1 MSIITHNP
9 EDDASQNAL
18 AVRRKRLIFRSWHR
32 GMKEMDLLM
41 GTFAEKHVPAF
52 TVEQLDR
59 YEHLLDLN
67 DPDVFDWLLG
77 RAPFPDDLDADLMA
91 LLQAHRVA

>member
-1 MSIITHNP
+1 MPTDTLP
-9 EDDASQNAL
+9 EDAL
-18 AVRRKRLIFRSWHR
+18 TVRIKRLTFRSWHR

-41 GTFAEKHVPAF
+41 GTFAEKHLAGF
-52 TVEQLDR
+52 SSEQLDR

-77 RAPFPDDLDADLMA
+77 RTPFPDDVDAELMA